1 MWFDLAL
8 LIYQG
13 RSEFSSL
20 NFVLW
25 IFLKL
30 FHGGGGEY
38 IKVMGFHNNVRSFR
52 IGNWTGKILR
62 PDNLLSGVCSVQG
75 RSAPDQTCRTC
86 ALDCSKIATSGRAC
100 DTFPEPCYIRNRKL
114 RSHLV
119 QHAGLGTPYV
129 LMLSPDVKR
138 RVLLTEVCDF
148 PQKSSWST

>member
-1 MWFDLAL
+1 MDQDEKAD
-8 LIYQG
+8 
-13 RSEFSSL
+13 
-20 NFVLW
+20 
-25 IFLKL
+25 
-30 FHGGGGEY
+30 
-38 IKVMGFHNNVRSFR
+38 SF
-52 IGNWTGKILR
+52 
-62 PDNLLSGVCSVQG
+62 PLSVAGYSY
-75 RSAPDQTCRTC
+75 P
-86 ALDCSKIATSGRAC
+86 LHATSGRAC